1 MKKLALMAVAGVMM
15 AGAAMAETPVGTITI
30 WNEYNAE
37 TGSTDPGVKVR
48 MNHAGDLGSTTI
60 YRVGDKGL
68 TRDIVFATDGSVRE
82 EWARVNLGL
91 ELMGA
96 TYSPGENPGN

>member
-1 MKKLALMAVAGVMM
+1 MKNLLLTAATGVMM
-15 AGAAMAETPVGTITI
+15 ASAAMADMPVGTITI
-30 WNEYNAE
+30 WNQYDASSGG
-37 TGSTDPGVKVR
+37 TIPGVKVR

-68 TRDIVFATDGSVRE
+68 TRDIVFATDADARE
-82 EWARVNLGL
+82 DWARINLGL

-96 TYSPGENPGN
+96 TYSPGENPN

>member
-1 MKKLALMAVAGVMM
+1 MKKLAVMAVAGVMM
-15 AGAAMAETPVGTITI
+15 ANTAMAETPVGTITI

-48 MNHAGDLGSTTI
+48 MNHAGDLGTTTL

-68 TRDIVFATDGSVRE
+68 TRDVVFATDAETRE
-82 EWARVNLGL
+82 NWAKENLGL
-91 ELMGA
+91 ELMGFA
-96 TYSPGENPGN
+96 YSPGENDQ